1 MASLREYHGKR
12 RRENQIFES
21 FRETLQS
28 AHGMGREIGETCA
41 LINSREMLDGTQR
54 RSNVATWWGLLF
66 AVVALGCN
74 AAFFVGV
81 PFQAAITWLSLVF
94 AVVALMFLVTGLKRV
109 FRRPEVYRGKVL
121 TVVLTV
127 IALLPAGL
135 SGLGF
140 VGARKLPGATE
151 APQVGQKVPDF
162 TLADTSGKPV
172 SLDQLLAASSDT
184 SSGHPS
190 FESRAPKAVLLIFYR
205 GYW

>member
-1 MASLREYHGKR
+1 MP
-12 RRENQIFES
+12 
-21 FRETLQS
+21 
-28 AHGMGREIGETCA
+28 
-41 LINSREMLDGTQR
+41 DGTQR

-66 AVVALGCN
+66 AIVALGCN

-81 PFQAAITWLSLVF
+81 PFQAAVTWLSLLF
-94 AVVALMFLVTGLKRV
+94 AAVALIFLVTGLKRA
-109 FRRPEVYRGKVL
+109 FRQPEVYRGKVL

-135 SGLGF
+135 SALGF
-140 VGARKLPGATE
+140 VGARKLPGATA

-172 SLDQLLAASSDT
+172 SLDQLLAASSEA
-184 SSGHPS
+184 SSGQPS